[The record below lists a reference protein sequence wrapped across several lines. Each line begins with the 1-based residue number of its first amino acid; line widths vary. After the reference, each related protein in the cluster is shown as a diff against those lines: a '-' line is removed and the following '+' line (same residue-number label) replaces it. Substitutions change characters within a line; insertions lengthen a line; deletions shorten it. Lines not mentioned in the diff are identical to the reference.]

1 MRHIPKIRRRLLALI
16 LGAALAAPSWA
27 QFSNIA
33 DDEDPGPETQANE
46 SSTDEES
53 TDEESTDEESTEE
66 IEVDEGSYIDAEDDD
81 FRPSEEIPADQSIP
95 FPTDI

>member
-53 TDEESTDEESTEE
+53 TDEESTEE